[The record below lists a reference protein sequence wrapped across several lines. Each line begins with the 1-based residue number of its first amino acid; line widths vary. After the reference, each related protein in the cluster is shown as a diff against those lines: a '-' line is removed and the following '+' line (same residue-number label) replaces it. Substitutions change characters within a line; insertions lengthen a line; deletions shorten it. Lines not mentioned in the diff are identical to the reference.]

1 MITVDDIS
9 VEVLL
14 LTFIYLIACS
24 TYVHAPNN
32 TINVNPYPIVLN
44 IPLSQT
50 QEPIQKGLFIT
61 SGDNITKVQAYF
73 TDLETTEEG
82 KIWIS
87 KNSIRLIPKIF
98 NVTSLRGTEA
108 NLLLD
113 IHNHTGFTKV
123 R

>member
-1 MITVDDIS
+1 
-9 VEVLL
+9 
-14 LTFIYLIACS
+14 
-24 TYVHAPNN
+24 
-32 TINVNPYPIVLN
+32 
-44 IPLSQT
+44 
-50 QEPIQKGLFIT
+50 LFIT

-87 KNSIRLIPKIF
+87 KNSIILIPKIF

-113 IHNHTGFTKV
+113 IHNHTGVYQGSMILQADHLKTTV
-123 R
+123 PIS